1 MVFSS
6 YVFLFFFLPIVCGAY
21 FILPARARN
30 GFLLIASLFFYGWN
44 KPLLLV
50 VLMFSIAVNYCTG
63 RLVAAEGRFKKVY
76 LIAGIVI
83 NIVLLLY
90 YKYSNFIVRSLCCLF
105 PEIAAKW
112 VPVVLPLGISFF
124 TFQGMS
130 YTIDVYRGDVK
141 ALKNPLD
148 VALYISLFPQLV
160 AGPIVRFKSIAEE
173 IHNRTSTIDMIGC
186 GFRRFVYGLSK
197 KIILAD
203 TFGKIADEIFSAPN
217 SWNLG
222 SAWIGIL
229 AYTFQI
235 YYDFSGYSDMAIGL
249 GSVFGFHFGENFNF
263 PYIST
268 SITEF
273 WHRWHISL
281 STWFRDYVYIPLGG
295 SRVTTR
301 RHIFNIMVVWLLTG
315 AWHGADWSFIVWGIY
330 YGVLLLVE
338 KYIIK
343 NRFSIIKPLGWMS
356 TILLV
361 MIGWVLFRAD
371 TLPHAIE
378 YLKIMFSFK
387 FTHVGYIIFMR
398 RLVNYFFFWL
408 VGLIGIFPVSN
419 MITDFASEKRYMNG
433 VPYAIIENFFVMV
446 LFGLSIITLIANNY
460 NAFIYFQF

>member
-1 MVFSS
+1 MGPGSS
-6 YVFLFFFLPIVCGAY
+6 AVRDFLFY
-21 FILPARARN
+21 FS
-30 GFLLIASLFFYGWN
+30 GD
-44 KPLLLV
+44 
-50 VLMFSIAVNYCTG
+50 
-63 RLVAAEGRFKKVY
+63 E
-76 LIAGIVI
+76 
-83 NIVLLLY
+83 LY
-90 YKYSNFIVRSLCCLF
+90 IRC
-105 PEIAAKW
+105 I
-112 VPVVLPLGISFF
+112 
-124 TFQGMS
+124 QGGV
-130 YTIDVYRGDVK
+130 D
-141 ALKNPLD
+141 ALTNPFD

-173 IHNRTSTIDMIGC
+173 IHNRTSTIDMIGY

-203 TFGKIADEIFSAPN
+203 TFGKIADEIFSSPN
-217 SWNLG
+217 SWNFG

-295 SRVTTR
+295 SRVTTT

-343 NRFSIIKPLGWMS
+343 DKLSKIKPLGWVS
-356 TILLV
+356 TILFV

-371 TLPHAIE
+371 TLPYALQ
-378 YLKIMFSFK
+378 YLKTMFSLK
-387 FTHVGYIIFMR
+387 FTHDGYIVFMR
-398 RLVNYFFFWL
+398 RLVNYAAFWL
-408 VGLIGIFPVSN
+408 VGLIGIFPVSKV
-419 MITDFASEKRYMNG
+419 ITEFASEKGYRDG
-433 VPYAIIENFFVMV
+433 TLFAIIENTFVMI
-446 LFGLSIITLIANNY
+446 LLGMSIITLIANNY